1 MSCYTLTADV
11 FKSILEPNL
20 YEYFTNKIF
29 LEDNTI
35 ELKDLD
41 NVKELGSGNFGS

>member
-1 MSCYTLTADV
+1 
-11 FKSILEPNL
+11 L

-41 NVKELGSGNFGS
+41 NIRIRFR